1 MIATIRARAVA
12 GALLLTMAGG
22 SGGAKAA
29 DPFDI
34 HALLSLTG
42 SSAFGG
48 QAIQT
53 NLQAVELVI
62 NKAGG
67 VNGRPVRFVYHD
79 DKSSPE
85 AAVQLATELLP
96 QKPAAILVSG
106 PVAPC
111 NAVAPI
117 LRNGPVLY
125 CLTPAF
131 HPADPSYG
139 FSAVSSSTD
148 IIAGVMRFYRLKGWT
163 RIAVLNTTDATGLDA
178 DKSLEQV
185 WAMPENKDLKRVEF
199 QHFNP
204 NDVTIAA
211 QMARIKAAE
220 PQALIAWVTG
230 SPLATVMKGMAQAG
244 LDIPVAPSTGNQIFT
259 QVESWVSFLPP
270 HYLQPS
276 AIFPEHDGLLT
287 LDPRVEQVQHN
298 MYAALKER
306 GLKADNNTGAPWDPA
321 LMIVAGLNKIG
332 PNATAD
338 QLRQYI
344 TGLTDF
350 PGIDGIYDFKKYP
363 ERGLGPQDM
372 IVTRYDV
379 ATHAWVWLS
388 KPGGEPLA
396 P

>member
-1 MIATIRARAVA
+1 MKSLTVRSL
-12 GALLLTMAGG
+12 GGLLLGLACLAGP
-22 SGGAKAA
+22 AQAA
-29 DPFDI
+29 DPYDI

-48 QAIQT
+48 QAIQI
-53 NLQAVELVI
+53 NLAAVESVI
-62 NKAGG
+62 NQAGG
-67 VNGRPVRFVYHD
+67 VAGRPVRFVYHD

-85 AAVQLATELLP
+85 TAVQLATELLP
-96 QKPAAILVSG
+96 QKPAALLVTG

-111 NAVAPI
+111 NAVAPL

-148 IIAGVMRFYRLKGWT
+148 IIAGVVRYYRLKGWT

-178 DKSLEQV
+178 DKSLAQV
-185 WAMPENKDLKRVEF
+185 LALPENKDIKRVEF

-204 NDVTIAA
+204 TDVTVAA
-211 QMARIKAAE
+211 QLARIKAAE

-230 SPLATVMKGMAQAG
+230 SPLATVLKGMIQAG
-244 LDIPVAPSTGNQIFT
+244 LDIPVAPTTGNQIFQ

-270 HYLQPS
+270 TYLQPS

-287 LDPRVEQVQHN
+287 LDPRVEKVQHD
-298 MYAALKER
+298 MYAALKAR
-306 GLKADNNTGAPWDPA
+306 GLKADNNTAAPWDPA
-321 LMIVAGLNKIG
+321 LIIVAGLNKIG
-332 PNATAD
+332 PGATGE

-344 TGLTDF
+344 TNLTDF
-350 PGIDGIYDFKKYP
+350 PGIDGLYDFKKYP
-363 ERGLGPQDM
+363 ERGLGPADM
-372 IVTRYDV
+372 TVTRYDA
-379 ATHAWVWLS
+379 ATHSWVWLA